1 LKSNTDRMLRKF
13 LPGIFLL
20 FFITGYAQTIDNKR
34 IIFHGIIKDS
44 TNSPVSYAHILVKNR
59 NEGYVGDYYGNFQL
73 PVFPGDTLIIS
84 AVPFYHSTIIVPNTN
99 FDSDYLA
106 EVILHQKV
114 VYLKELTVRPWPATY
129 EQLKRDFM
137 KVEVEDPLANL
148 DLHLP
153 SPEELKMLSY
163 SLEGGFGVR
172 VPLISM
178 IYNQFSREAKM
189 RQEYTEAMNREKAY
203 KRYNSQLVSRITGI
217 KNPDELGEFMAF
229 CALQIKFILEST
241 DYDLYAAILNCYDE
255 FCKEDLLPETGGE

>member
-1 LKSNTDRMLRKF
+1 MMRKL

-20 FFITGYAQTIDNKR
+20 FFITGYTQNIDNKR
-34 IIFHGIIKDS
+34 ITFQGAIKDS
-44 TNSPVSYAHILVKNR
+44 ANNPVSYAHILVKNR
-59 NEGYVGDYYGNFQL
+59 NEGCVGDYYGNFKL

-84 AVPFYHSTIIVPNTN
+84 AVPYYHSTLIIPRSPIN
-99 FDSDYLA
+99 DDYLA

-114 VYLKELTVRPWPATY
+114 VYLKEISVSPWPATY

-137 KVEVEDPLANL
+137 KVEVEDPLASL

-163 SLEGGFGVR
+163 SLEGGFGVK

-178 IYNQFSREAKM
+178 IYNQFSREEKM
-189 RQEYTEAMNREKAY
+189 RQDYNEAMNREKAY
-203 KRYNSQLVSRITGI
+203 KRYNSQLVARITGI
-217 KNPDELGEFMAF
+217 KNTDELGEFMAF

-241 DYDLYAAILNCYDE
+241 DYELYAAILNCYDE
-255 FCKEDLLPETGGE
+255 FCKEGLHKGTDDE